1 MAKAKKS
8 AKKDTASFIKKVAS
22 AGRGGDTELAY
33 LSPKARELLKKLGG
47 AGTKNPKTKLREY
60 QPVFGME
67 ALGEGEEPLG
77 LFGDNPMMPAPRSEV
92 VAPPFPGFSV
102 APDTMRTQVEP
113 ESEPPVAAQPGSAA
127 ADLQQFAPPAYTPP
141 RVYESPGAP
150 PSPVYGRP
158 SFLPPVAEE
167 RDYIPRQ
174 QEEEPVRSQPGSAAA
189 DFQQFSGAQAAQPQA
204 TQPPASVPTN
214 LNAAAAAFAAQQ
226 ERAQQEA
233 ARIAA
238 ERAQQEEE
246 ARVAAVRAQQEE
258 AIRLATAQQGARSSF
273 LPPVEEDRVYIPRP
287 RTEAAPVFEPAAPPP
302 TASGM
307 AMSADAAERARLR
320 RETREQEDL
329 LRPPF
334 DGGVGNRPQ
343 KQDSVEAFIREQEER
358 DRVPRTEN
366 DEPIT
371 APGSAA
377 DNLAQFTGTSP
388 TTTLTPEQLA
398 ELARI
403 NAAGFGGLTTNINLS
418 GIGLGG
424 SYMPGGPGPRP
435 EEGDIARFR
444 DEQLR
449 QAAQEEEARRAAE
462 AEAARKAAEEEA
474 RRKAEE
480 DARRVADEATR
491 RAAEEAARRA
501 AEEEAARRAM
511 QDAAAARAAEEA
523 RRLAEENARRMAA
536 EEAARRA
543 AEEARRRAE
552 EEQRNRPPPREE
564 PPPGGGTGGGTGTA
578 PPGLIDSKLPVNPP
592 TTRPPKDEMGPVR
605 TADFIDRNLNG
616 IDDRDEK
623 PDTGTPARGG
633 FNFNWN
639 AIDPNSDVG
648 RLLGRIGK
656 LPAGR
661 EPRTGRG
668 TPGGG
673 RTPPPQTGGGRPAPA
688 PTPAQPPVNIP
699 VSPPATGIPGGGYIP
714 TANIPTPGYIANPL
728 PVAPGQGTSTPYFT
742 PTPGALSPGTLPSST
757 RLPSLQT
764 SNLPLQALA
773 ANPNLG
779 PTMLGG
785 AQNAGYYTDRFGNII
800 LSPGAVRPTGR
811 AKGGPSSDAEL
822 LALLKGDSKDSYAE
836 SMKNIDSARGM
847 LESLSQSPGE
857 TQVEFDAT
865 PVSQTVRRATRRP
878 INKQTDRG
886 TAKGMAMELESLTAA
901 QEPRRAP
908 DTLEELLKLSE
919 SVRSRGAMSAKDLM
933 RDTFGEGRL
942 TKKQLSRLGDL
953 MTRRFAEG
961 GEAKGVLREKLD
973 ELVEKAGRGVRKA
986 KRGAAEVLKIADIP
1000 RRAERESV
1008 AAYGL
1013 KESGGGKADAMRH
1026 LMYQADLTRRIGPR
1040 TANVVSRLHEFTSPG
1055 QSDEEEAMDLFN
1067 DALGREIG
1075 ELAMTDEDIVRL
1087 AREYVDKNKAR
1098 VLPKGERTG
1107 YAKGGAVKQKKP

>member
-174 QEEEPVRSQPGSAAA
+174 QP
-189 DFQQFSGAQAAQPQA
+189 
-204 TQPPASVPTN
+204 
-214 LNAAAAAFAAQQ
+214 
-226 ERAQQEA
+226 
-233 ARIAA
+233 
-238 ERAQQEEE
+238 
-246 ARVAAVRAQQEE
+246 
-258 AIRLATAQQGARSSF
+258 
-273 LPPVEEDRVYIPRP
+273 ED
-287 RTEAAPVFEPAAPPP
+287 APVFEPAAPPP

-334 DGGVGNRPQ
+334 GVGNRPGLVNPNVRQ
-343 KQDSVEAFIREQEER
+343 PVDEEAIRR
-358 DRVPRTEN
+358 
-366 DEPIT
+366 
-371 APGSAA
+371 
-377 DNLAQFTGTSP
+377 
-388 TTTLTPEQLA
+388 
-398 ELARI
+398 
-403 NAAGFGGLTTNINLS
+403 
-418 GIGLGG
+418 
-424 SYMPGGPGPRP
+424 
-435 EEGDIARFR
+435 
-444 DEQLR
+444 
-449 QAAQEEEARRAAE
+449 AQEEAARRAAEEEATRRAAE

-480 DARRVADEATR
+480 DAKRVADEAAR

-511 QDAAAARAAEEA
+511 QDAAAARAAGEA

-656 LPAGR
+656 PPAGR

-728 PVAPGQGTSTPYFT
+728 PAAPGQGTSTPYFT
-742 PTPGALSPGTLPSST
+742 PTPGALSPGTLPSSV

-764 SNLPLQALA
+764 SDLPLQALA

-847 LESLSQSPGE
+847 LESLSESPGE
-857 TQVEFDAT
+857 TQVEFSAT
-865 PVSQTVRRATRRP
+865 PISQTVRRATRRP
-878 INKQTDRG
+878 VRQETDRG
-886 TAKGMAMELESLTAA
+886 TAKGMAMELESLTTA

-908 DTLEELLKLSE
+908 DTLAELLKMSE
-919 SVRSRGAMSAKDLM
+919 SVRSRDAMSAKDLM
-933 RDTFGEGRL
+933 RDTFGAEKL

-953 MTRRFAEG
+953 MTRRFNEG
-961 GEAKGVLREKLD
+961 GEAKGVLREQLD
-973 ELVEKAGRGVRKA
+973 ELIELSGRGARKA
-986 KRGAAEVLKIADIP
+986 KRGAAEFLKIADIP

-1075 ELAMTDEDIVRL
+1075 ELAMTDEDVVRL